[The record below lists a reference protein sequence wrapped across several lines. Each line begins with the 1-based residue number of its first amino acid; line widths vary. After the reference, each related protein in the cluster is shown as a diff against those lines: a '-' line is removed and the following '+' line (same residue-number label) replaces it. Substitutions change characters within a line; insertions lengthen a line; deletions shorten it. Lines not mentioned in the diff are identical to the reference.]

1 LAKASRSI
9 QADLPPEDPALA
21 IKITIEAE
29 HPASRA
35 TVFRVSINGATV
47 AEGLRASEAQEVVG
61 KSLQRI
67 ALPRKRKAA

>member
-1 LAKASRSI
+1 
-9 QADLPPEDPALA
+9 LA
-21 IKITIEAE
+21 IRITIETE
-29 HPASRA
+29 LPATRA
-35 TVFRVSINGATV
+35 TVFRVFINGAIV

>member
-1 LAKASRSI
+1 M
-9 QADLPPEDPALA
+9 A
-21 IKITIEAE
+21 IRITIETE
-29 HPASRA
+29 LPATRA
-35 TVFRVSINGATV
+35 TVFRVLINGAIV

>member
-1 LAKASRSI
+1 MICRRRTF
-9 QADLPPEDPALA
+9 ALA
-21 IKITIEAE
+21 IKIIIEAE
-29 HPASRA
+29 YPASRA